1 MSGSGDAN
9 GCNWPPIAPPWDL
22 IINTATK
29 LAQVSRASY
38 EAMIQILLAHWE
50 NDRKKMKDASIFV
63 VCPSK

>member
-9 GCNWPPIAPPWDL
+9 GCNWPPITSPWDL

-50 NDRKKMKDASIFV
+50 NDGKKMKDASIFV
-63 VCPSK
+63 VCRSK